1 MLEEHFGI
9 TGATVQDEPPGEQ
22 GLREP
27 RGTDPAPLQC
37 FVILRRCFDMRRAV
51 RPAQAGTGPSAPR
64 RRVPRSGFSCRGV
77 VHAPHHRRP
86 AAPASGP
93 GRSLMVPQGPTHDAE
108 AAGAPRDALEPEPH
122 VLVVEDDG
130 EVRQLVARLLRENGF
145 AVSAARDGRGM
156 REVMKHAAPPVD
168 LVLLDV
174 MLPGASGMDLLRE
187 LRAASPRLPVVMLTA
202 RGEETDRVLGLE
214 LGADDYV
221 TKPFGR
227 RELVARLRAVL
238 RRAAGAESD
247 NAAEPGSAGAGRPL
261 RFAGW
266 TLDTGRRELVSPA
279 GAAVDLSGAEYDLLM
294 AFLAHPQ
301 RVLGRDQLLEVG
313 RRRVG
318 DAFDRSVDVQ
328 VSRLRRKIEPGE
340 SAPPLIKTVRG
351 AGYVFVAPVERG

>member
-1 MLEEHFGI
+1 M
-9 TGATVQDEPPGEQ
+9 TPPSPPAGGE
-22 GLREP
+22 
-27 RGTDPAPLQC
+27 APLRS
-37 FVILRRCFDMRRAV
+37 VRA
-51 RPAQAGTGPSAPR
+51 
-64 RRVPRSGFSCRGV
+64 
-77 VHAPHHRRP
+77 
-86 AAPASGP
+86 
-93 GRSLMVPQGPTHDAE
+93 
-108 AAGAPRDALEPEPH
+108 ALEPEPH

-130 EVRQLVARLLRENGF
+130 EVRHLLARLLRENGF
-145 AVSAARDGRGM
+145 AVSAARDGREM
-156 REVMKHAAPPVD
+156 REALANAAPPVD

-187 LRAASPRLPVVMLTA
+187 IRASSRLPVVMLTA

-221 TKPFGR
+221 AKPFGR

-238 RRAAGAESD
+238 RRTAAGGGGAED
-247 NAAEPGSAGAGRPL
+247 AAPSAAAPGPGRLL

-313 RRRVG
+313 RRRSG

-328 VSRLRRKIEPGE
+328 VSRLRRKIEPDE
-340 SAPPLIKTVRG
+340 SAAPLIKTVRG
-351 AGYVFVAPVERG
+351 AGYVFVAPVERA